1 MAWLRKHEGSTLAVA
16 GLIVAAVLFL
26 AVNVFANAAF
36 RGAQLDL
43 TGNKLYTLAD
53 GTRRTLDSIGEPI
66 DLKLYF
72 SPALRDAAP
81 RYGAYYDRVRELLQ
95 RYRDLSGGK
104 VRLHLLNPEPFSDAE
119 DRAVA
124 EGLQG
129 VPVSSAGDVGYF
141 GLVGTNATD
150 GRASIAFFNLEREPF
165 VEYDLTKLVYGLAHP
180 DLPVLG
186 VLSGIPLNPQQFGM
200 PGSSEPPPMLFDQ
213 LREFYTIEDLEPNLA
228 AIPERLRLLM
238 VIQPSQLGEDA
249 LRAIDRFVQGGGK
262 ALVIVDPLVES
273 AAAAL
278 PPDDASARA
287 AAALLRSWGLILLP
301 DKVAGDLDA
310 ARRVSAG
317 PRSANVGDYVAW
329 LTLGPSAFDADDPI
343 LASVER
349 INLATAGVLEKAP
362 DATTQVTPLIS
373 TGPRSMAIDVEKVR
387 PVPDLQGLLRAFQP
401 EGTPIMLAARVS
413 GPAKPAFPAAPE
425 AGSDPS
431 AATAMWPIN
440 VIVVADADMIFDRF
454 WVTAADFFGQR
465 VVVPLANNADFI
477 INALE
482 TLSGGEALAGLR
494 GRGTSYRPFTL
505 IDEYRRSAEQLYRAK
520 EQELQARLKQ
530 LQEQLREAQRGAEA
544 GGAGEIL
551 LGPEQKATIERF
563 RGEILAVRRD
573 LRDVQSALRS
583 DIERLEGTVKTINIA
598 AVPIVIGLVA
608 GGIGIGRRLRR
619 RPARPASRSV

>member
-1 MAWLRKHEGSTLAVA
+1 M
-16 GLIVAAVLFL
+16 
-26 AVNVFANAAF
+26 
-36 RGAQLDL
+36 
-43 TGNKLYTLAD
+43 
-53 GTRRTLDSIGEPI
+53 
-66 DLKLYF
+66 
-72 SPALRDAAP
+72 
-81 RYGAYYDRVRELLQ
+81 
-95 RYRDLSGGK
+95 
-104 VRLHLLNPEPFSDAE
+104 
-119 DRAVA
+119 
-124 EGLQG
+124 
-129 VPVSSAGDVGYF
+129 
-141 GLVGTNATD
+141 
-150 GRASIAFFNLEREPF
+150 
-165 VEYDLTKLVYGLAHP
+165 
-180 DLPVLG
+180 LG

-200 PGSSEPPPMLFDQ
+200 PGSPEPPPMLFDQ
-213 LREFYTIEDLEPNLA
+213 LREFFTIEDLEPNLA

-238 VIQPSQLGEDA
+238 VVQPSMLGEDA
-249 LRAIDRFVQGGGK
+249 LRAIDRFVQSGGK

-317 PRSANVGDYVAW
+317 PRSTNVGDYVAW
-329 LTLGPSAFDADDPI
+329 LTLGPPAFQADDPV
-343 LASVER
+343 LANVER
-349 INLATAGVLEKAP
+349 INLASAGVLERAP

-373 TGPRSMAIDVEKVR
+373 TGPRSMAIDVEKLR

-401 EGTPIMLAARVS
+401 EGRPIMLAARVS

-425 AGSDPS
+425 TGSEPS
-431 AATAMWPIN
+431 AATAMRPIN

-454 WVTAADFFGQR
+454 WVTSADFFGQR

-482 TLSGGEALAGLR
+482 NLSGSEALAGLR

-530 LQEQLREAQRGAEA
+530 LQEQLRSAQRGTEA

-551 LGPEQKATIERF
+551 LSAEQKATIERF

-608 GGIGIGRRLRR
+608 LGIGIGRRLRR
-619 RPARPASRSV
+619 RRPATPATRPDPPRLTDARESEPR